1 MSKNQMVMAARA
13 THGGAA
19 RMQDPEQ
26 TLVFALDIIEGLA
39 MGNDPKDLHQIAKT
53 ARIAMREYREQ
64 KAAADAQKAAQ
75 VQADSKA
82 VAKLSERLADAYV
95 LIQDASACI
104 RATTHWSDLEALQ
117 RKLSDAVKA
126 YRSTPEQG
134 AQAPSAPMPRGRPRM

>member
-1 MSKNQMVMAARA
+1 MSNNQLPMAARA

-19 RMQDPEQ
+19 KMRDAEH

-39 MGNDPKDLHQIAKT
+39 MANDPKYLHEISKM
-53 ARIAMREYREQ
+53 ARVAMREYRDQ
-64 KAAADAQKAAQ
+64 KVAADAIKAAQ
-75 VQADSKA
+75 AQAATKE